1 MSQDQRRRT
10 IDGATVTDAQYQAFK
25 EKALNNGIIRR
36 TVSFSDIVLISDK
49 LIEYA
54 GIQFEMTEDAFKALV
69 KMCGLSNGQLEKI
82 NTALG
87 EKTGS
92 QLLKMMQVAMAGI
105 PGKNTLCMLVNK
117 INCKVVDFTKSAES
131 VLSNNAYFKLFEEV
145 MNNHSGMFIK
155 NMALTENG
163 NVELS
168 VINENWEFNI
178 GGLNDEYFKSGLVFI
193 NTPSSTIINPF
204 NERLVCT
211 NGMVV
216 ASEGLSL
223 ILKNSDPTSVN
234 GFFDAV
240 RNLKGVLNFEQE
252 FKRRVIRM
260 MDTQA
265 SYAELVE
272 VRKAVEYHVANQTDP
287 DVRVTVESFIPKIDV
302 ERAFMA
308 NLVNLSELDKK
319 TWKKIRTML
328 TVWDL
333 VNKLTDLSSHPQRYG
348 LTLKEGNSSIFQLQ
362 RAAGEL
368 SFKDQYDLEQPVKQI
383 F

>member
-1 MSQDQRRRT
+1 MSETTRRST
-10 IDGATVTDAQYQAFK
+10 EKGTVTDEQYNAFK
-25 EKALNNGIIRR
+25 EKALHNGIVRR
-36 TVSFSDIVLISDK
+36 TVSFGDIHLVSDK
-49 LIEYA
+49 IVEYS
-54 GIQFEMTEDAFKALV
+54 GVKFEMSEEAFKSLV
-69 KMCGLSNGQLEKI
+69 KMCGMSNGQLEKI

-87 EKTGS
+87 EKTGAK
-92 QLLKMMQVAMAGI
+92 LLDMMKVAMSGI
-105 PGKNTLCMLVNK
+105 PGKSTLCML
-117 INCKVVDFTKSAES
+117 INRTTCKVVDFTKAAES
-131 VLSNNAYFKLFEEV
+131 VLSNSAFFKLFEDV
-145 MNNHSGMFIK
+145 MNNHTGMSIK

-163 NVELS
+163 NVQLS
-168 VINENWEFNI
+168 VINDNWEFNI
-178 GGLNDEYFKSGLVFI
+178 GGLNDEYFNSGLVFI

-223 ILKNSDPTSVN
+223 ILKNSDPTHMN
-234 GFFDAV
+234 GFFDSV

-265 SYAELVE
+265 SFAELIE
-272 VRKAVEYHVANQTDP
+272 VRRSVEYHVANTNDP
-287 DVRVTVESFIPKIDV
+287 EVRATIESFVPKMEV
-302 ERAFMA
+302 ERAFLA
-308 NLVNLSELDKK
+308 HLINLSEQDKK
-319 TWKKIRTML
+319 TQKKIRTML

-362 RAAGEL
+362 REAGTL
-368 SFKDQYDLEQPVKQI
+368 AFKDQYDLECQIAQI